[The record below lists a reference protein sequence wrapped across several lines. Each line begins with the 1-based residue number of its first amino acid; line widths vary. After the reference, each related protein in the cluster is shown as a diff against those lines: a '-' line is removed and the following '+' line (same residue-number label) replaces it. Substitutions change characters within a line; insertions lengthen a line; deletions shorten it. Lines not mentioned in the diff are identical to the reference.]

1 MSSDDL
7 EAIRARRMQEMQQQR
22 AQQGGKVISDKI
34 PYSFNDRIR
43 KIMKIQ
49 SGGQGDQQAAE
60 EERKAQVDD
69 MKNSILSQV
78 LSQEA
83 RARCEYS
90 VS

>member
-1 MSSDDL
+1 
-7 EAIRARRMQEMQQQR
+7 
-22 AQQGGKVISDKI
+22 
-34 PYSFNDRIR
+34 
-43 KIMKIQ
+43 MKIQ

-83 RARCEYS
+83 RARCEYT
-90 VS
+90 VSSKSNYFRFNRKLIPWNVLKIRFM

>member
-1 MSSDDL
+1 
-7 EAIRARRMQEMQQQR
+7 
-22 AQQGGKVISDKI
+22 
-34 PYSFNDRIR
+34 
-43 KIMKIQ
+43 MKFQ

-83 RARCEYS
+83 RARCEYLLNQITFVHS
-90 VS
+90 YILDYFKGLNTQIWNMFWLISEHVDAG

>member
-1 MSSDDL
+1 MTKFLTALMTAS
-7 EAIRARRMQEMQQQR
+7 E
-22 AQQGGKVISDKI
+22 
-34 PYSFNDRIR
+34 

-83 RARCEYS
+83 RARCEYK
-90 VS
+90 VSSKSNYFRSYIATYVFDYFKGFITQI

>member
-1 MSSDDL
+1 
-7 EAIRARRMQEMQQQR
+7 
-22 AQQGGKVISDKI
+22 
-34 PYSFNDRIR
+34 
-43 KIMKIQ
+43 MKIQ

-83 RARCEYS
+83 RARCEYT
-90 VS
+90 VSSNYFRSYIATYVLDYFKGFITQIWNMFWLISEHVDAG